1 MVRRTSMG
9 QPVVHFEVIGKEPGK
24 LRSFYGEVF
33 DWEFD
38 TGGPVSDAVSEAGN
52 YGFVDRYTTDDG
64 TGIRGG
70 VGGGTDYTSHVLFYV
85 GVPNVEAALQAA
97 ERLGGTRVL
106 GPDKNPGT
114 DLVIGQFTDPEGNL
128 IGVAGVA

>member
-1 MVRRTSMG
+1 MG
-9 QPVVHFEVIGKEPGK
+9 QPVVHFEVIGKDPEQ
-24 LRSFYGEVF
+24 LRSFYGGLF

-38 TGGPVSDAVSEAGN
+38 TSGPVSDAVSESGS
-52 YGFVDRYTTDDG
+52 YGFVDRYTTSDG

-70 VGGGTDYTSHVLFYV
+70 VGGGERYTPHVVFYV
-85 GVPNVEAALQAA
+85 AVPDVETALQAA

-106 GPDKNPGT
+106 GPDKNPGS
-114 DLVIGQFTDPEGNL
+114 DLVIGHFTDPEGNV